1 MESKCRIIGNG
12 FIAQSFKNFFNTYN
26 IIIFASGVS
35 NSSNLDNSEFEKEI
49 RKLKDIKNNSQDSKL
64 IYFSSCSIEDGSRN
78 KKPYQ
83 IHKKKME
90 TIINQSFENYLI
102 FRLPEIVGNNKNPY
116 TLFNFLVNKIKNK
129 QKILTSSKCYRNL
142 IDIDDVKLIIKSI
155 LEKNINRQVI
165 NVANLKMQKVIDIV
179 KIMSKILN
187 YDFIIEEN
195 ERFDNEDFIINVDTI
210 AKINKHLKI
219 NFDENYINLLLKKY
233 INNV

>member
-1 MESKCRIIGNG
+1 MGSNCKIIGNG
-12 FIAQSFKNFFNTYN
+12 FIAQSFKNFLNTNN

-35 NSSNLDNSEFEKEI
+35 NSSNLDNLEFEKEI

-90 TIINQSFENYLI
+90 MIINQSFENYLI
-102 FRLPEIVGNNKNPY
+102 FRLPEIVGSNKNPN

-129 QKILTSSKCYRNL
+129 QKIFTSSKCYRNL
-142 IDIDDVKLIIKSI
+142 IDIDDVKLIIKYI

-179 KIMSKILN
+179 KIISKILN

-195 ERFDNEDFIINVDTI
+195 EIFDNEDFIINVDTI
-210 AKINKHLKI
+210 AEINEHLKI

-233 INNV
+233 IYNV